1 VIVRYSPQHSW
12 AEEVVYNL
20 ADIDHSQAV
29 WARDNP
35 GADMGP
41 LLAYF
46 STRRVWLLQSA
57 ISSQLTP
64 SPVKEE

>member
-1 VIVRYSPQHSW
+1 VIVRYSPQHSC

-20 ADIDHSQAV
+20 ADIDHSKVV

-46 STRRVWLLQSA
+46 STRRVWLLQSD
-57 ISSQLTP
+57 ISSPLMP
-64 SPVKEE
+64 YPVKQE